1 MKISYCSSTV
11 CSQLATIFIFLSKFD
26 LQGLEQQSFCLLSA
40 CLVLTSLALEMCLEK
55 WFQFETATA
64 DSYSHIKL
72 QPFPELTVCP
82 ASPYKVDVLRA
93 HGILERR
100 DIQFGASW
108 ISNDSDL
115 RLRILFPSTSH
126 HHILSGLISFTR
138 VFCTKSRS
146 WWRTSRL
153 I

>member
-1 MKISYCSSTV
+1 MKIAYCSSMV
-11 CSQLATIFIFLSKFD
+11 CSQLATFFIFLSKFNS
-26 LQGLEQQSFCLLSA
+26 QSASQQTWVAILSA
-40 CLVLTSLALEMCLEK
+40 CLVLTSLGLEMCLEK

-93 HGILERR
+93 QGILERR
-100 DIQFGASW
+100 DFQFGASW

-138 VFCTKSRS
+138 VFCTKLRS
-146 WWRTSRL
+146 
-153 I
+153 